1 MSEAIRINAVELVS
15 LPTGDQM
22 EKKQTV
28 FILPERW
35 DHKENGDPLAILSAD
50 SV

>member
-22 EKKQTV
+22 EKNKLS
-28 FILPERW
+28 ILPERW